1 MNPIK
6 NAPAPEATPAGIV
19 EKSYTCGENVLTVQI
34 QNVYLIG
41 DEDSTFNEPHSRSV
55 YMFSA
60 APGSKAQITLTMTTT
75 VSTREYGRKMLVN
88 FRREKLS
95 NTDYETLLDH
105 STEGGAQIIR
115 KTITR
120 DLTFDDDIY
129 GYEFD
134 VAVNNDRDSLNVSV
148 HVISESEKVFGY
160 FRDSYRTAFAGKKA
174 NAP

>member
-1 MNPIK
+1 M
-6 NAPAPEATPAGIV
+6 
-19 EKSYTCGENVLTVQI
+19 
-34 QNVYLIG
+34 YLIG
-41 DEDSTFNEPHSRSV
+41 EEDALGNEPHSRGL

-75 VSTREYGRKMLVN
+75 VSPREYGRKIFVTS
-88 FRREKLS
+88 RREKRS
-95 NTDYETLLDH
+95 NATDYEILLDH
-105 STEGGAQIIR
+105 KTEGGAQIIR

-120 DLTFDDDIY
+120 DLTFDEDIY

-134 VAVNNDRDSLNVSV
+134 VAVTNDRDSLHVSV

-174 NAP
+174 YAP